1 MSCGCEKNRV
11 NEALEIDD
19 ISQIRLLIRK
29 ELAKVFLDLYRKK
42 QIWEK

>member
-1 MSCGCEKNRV
+1 MSCGCKGKKI
-11 NEALEIDD
+11 NESLEIDD

>member
-1 MSCGCEKNRV
+1 MSCGCQKKKV
-11 NEALEIDD
+11 NEALEIED

>member
-1 MSCGCEKNRV
+1 MSCGCQEKKV

>member
-1 MSCGCEKNRV
+1 MSCGCQKKKI